1 MEKTV
6 DNLELMFDKANADLN
21 HLTLRLERQ
30 LDLEKGK
37 GEQQQNP
44 LRLLKE
50 IEGVKTEYTNLRQ
63 EIAGI
68 QAAQKDAVDF
78 LRAQLLAMSGM
89 VQKLESQ
96 TGQQNP
102 ELEETS
108 LSMLTE
114 LSQLMGVPVESLQ
127 ASAEPAGS
135 DSGYS
140 VHEDSEGATAKALAA
155 TETSTAVE
163 NPLVAE
169 APASYALSEPT
180 AAERRETGTEF
191 VEVTQEEFESVSEL
205 IRGRAK
211 LGDVN
216 KTYSLLWDH
225 FKTQNNTELLTPK
238 DMNTMGLR
246 VSGAT
251 GQAKL
256 KILRALKLC
265 NIDKTG
271 NVTLL

>member
-6 DNLELMFDKANADLN
+6 DNLELMFNKADADLK

-30 LDLEKGK
+30 LDMGK
-37 GEQQQNP
+37 GTTEEKNP
-44 LRLLKE
+44 VRLMKE

-78 LRAQLLAMSGM
+78 LRSQLLSMSEM
-89 VQKLESQ
+89 VQKLEMQ
-96 TGQQNP
+96 TGQRNP

-108 LSMLTE
+108 KVMLTE

-127 ASAEPAGS
+127 ASTEPAAS
-135 DSGYS
+135 YAEQS
-140 VHEDSEGATAKALAA
+140 VEGATGSVTTSESVAK
-155 TETSTAVE
+155 STNSSGAEAVE
-163 NPLVAE
+163 PE
-169 APASYALSEPT
+169 ISYEQS
-180 AAERRETGTEF
+180 AAERREAASEF
-191 VEVTQEEFESVSEL
+191 VEVSAEEFASVSDL

-211 LGDVN
+211 LEDVN

-225 FKTQNNTELLTPK
+225 FKVQNHTEDLNPK
-238 DMNTMGLR
+238 EMNAMGLR

-256 KILRALKLC
+256 KVLRALKLC
-265 NIDKTG
+265 KIDKAG
-271 NVTLL
+271 NVNLL